1 MFLSQFQAVGYDL
14 VVRGLASYSGNMS
27 IRMGDRLIITR
38 RGCMLSRLTE
48 MDLIETGVDRND
60 RATPS
65 ASPEIAF
72 HRAIYRA
79 TQAQAIVHAHPPTAV
94 ALSFI
99 EDTIVP
105 IDTEGKLS
113 LGSVPVIGKDGTSD
127 LKMIVEEASES
138 FCDHNS
144 VIVRGHG
151 SFATGQLLEEAY
163 QWTTTLEDSCRV
175 LWLLKMFTLGERERV
190 ANLFL
195 TKGIL

>member
-14 VVRGLASYSGNMS
+14 VVRGLTSYSGNMS
-27 IRMGDRLIITR
+27 IRVGDHLIITR
-38 RGCMLSRLTE
+38 RGCMLSRLTD
-48 MDLIETGVDRND
+48 MDLIETGIDRND

-113 LGSVPVIGKDGTSD
+113 LGRVPVIGKDGNPD
-127 LKMIVEEASES
+127 LKALVEEASES
-138 FCDHNS
+138 FCGHNS

-151 SFATGQLLEEAY
+151 SFAAGQLLEEAY
-163 QWTTTLEDSCRV
+163 QWTTTLEESCRV
-175 LWLLKMFTLGERERV
+175 LWMLKMLTLGEKEKV

-195 TKGIL
+195 SQGV